1 MKNNKPKIAMIMV
14 ELQAVGGAQLQ
25 ILRIASILR
34 SLGHEIMLIGQGK
47 ESDIRNHLLRF
58 NINPDFSIYPVSPPP
73 RGCLGRLTKYFPN
86 TYFLF
91 PCLIQLLKNR
101 HRYDVVHGQLLMGTG
116 LVCSLSTL
124 FFRKPSIIKL
134 GSAGRYGD
142 VRRAV
147 NNTASGLRKIL
158 FKHISKFVCL
168 TREIEFELSSDLGI
182 PNNKLIRI
190 PNGIDLNIFHPVT
203 RTQKEVKKRS
213 LGIDV
218 SKKLV
223 LFVGRLE
230 HKKRVDF
237 LLKAWKIVQADKR
250 VSANLLIVGD
260 GSLRIKLE
268 KFKNQLK
275 VCDTVTFYGE
285 SENIAHLMQ
294 SADVFVLPSVSEGL
308 ANVFLEAMSSGLPI
322 VATNTTGNAEILSH
336 KVNALLFSEKN
347 HRELADYILYLL
359 KDDKTAQ
366 NIGLSARKTV
376 AERFNVQKIAGQ
388 YSQLYQ
394 NLIQYYT
401 AG

>member
-1 MKNNKPKIAMIMV
+1 
-14 ELQAVGGAQLQ
+14 
-25 ILRIASILR
+25 
-34 SLGHEIMLIGQGK
+34 
-47 ESDIRNHLLRF
+47 
-58 NINPDFSIYPVSPPP
+58 
-73 RGCLGRLTKYFPN
+73 
-86 TYFLF
+86 
-91 PCLIQLLKNR
+91 
-101 HRYDVVHGQLLMGTG
+101 
-116 LVCSLSTL
+116 LSTL

-147 NNTASGLRKIL
+147 NNTASGLRKIF

-168 TREIEFELSSDLGI
+168 TREIELELSSELGI

-190 PNGIDLNIFHPVT
+190 PNGIDLDVFHPVT
-203 RTQKEVKKRS
+203 RDQKEAKKKS
-213 LGIDV
+213 LGIST

-237 LLKAWKIVQADKR
+237 LLKAWRIVQADKR
-250 VSANLLIVGD
+250 ISANLLIVGD
-260 GSLRIKLE
+260 GRLRLKLE
-268 KFKNQLK
+268 NFKNQLK
-275 VCDTVTFYGE
+275 VCDSVTFHGE

-336 KVNALLFSEKN
+336 KANALLFSEKS
-347 HRELADYILYLL
+347 HSELADQILYLL
-359 KDDKTAQ
+359 KNDKIAQ
-366 NIGLSARKTV
+366 DIGLSARRTV
-376 AERFNVQKIAGQ
+376 EERFNVQKIAGQ

-394 NLIQYYT
+394 DLIADYT
-401 AG
+401 VG